1 MEKAEKDR
9 YRAPALD
16 KGLDMLE
23 LLAGVDGGLTQA
35 EIAKRLGRSHNELY
49 RMLDTLVRRGYVA
62 RIDGDRF
69 SLTLK
74 LFGLAQL
81 HAPVR
86 RLVSY
91 ATPLMRELA
100 EVSRQAN
107 QLVVFDR
114 GSAVVIAQ
122 QEAPGYWGIS
132 IRVGSHVSLFDTG
145 SGHVLLA
152 FRPHEE
158 RLMMVSEHLKSTE
171 SPELTPEFFARLD
184 QIRDRGYEMMP
195 SVQTAGVFNL
205 SAPVLGPDGKAI
217 AALTV
222 PYIASVSL
230 PAPPDI
236 SATVQLIQDTAK
248 KLSRLA
254 GSDVIQTGQ
263 GQGSDRLADVPLAA
277 VE

>member
-1 MEKAEKDR
+1 VETIQKER

-35 EIAKRLGRSHNELY
+35 EIARRLGRSHNELY

-62 RIDGDRF
+62 RTDGDRF

-74 LFGLAQL
+74 LFGLAQM
-81 HAPVR
+81 HVPVR

-100 EVSRQAN
+100 ETSHQAN

-114 GSAVVIAQ
+114 GSLVVIAQ
-122 QEAPGYWGIS
+122 QEAPSYWGIS

-152 FRPHEE
+152 FRPREE
-158 RLMMVSEHLKSTE
+158 RMMMIAEHAKSTE
-171 SPELTPEFFARLD
+171 KPEISQEFLAQLD
-184 QIRDRGYEMMP
+184 TIRDRGYEMMP
-195 SVQTAGVFNL
+195 SAQTAGVFNL
-205 SAPVLGPDGKAI
+205 SAPVLGPDGNAI

-222 PYIASVSL
+222 PYIHLVND
-230 PAPPDI
+230 PAAPDI
-236 SATVQLIQDTAK
+236 SRTVKLIQATAA
-248 KLSRLA
+248 KLSQLA
-254 GSDVIQTGQ
+254 GSDVLSGPRQ
-263 GQGSDRLADVPLAA
+263 GQPTDS
-277 VE
+277 

>member
-1 MEKAEKDR
+1 MKEEDNER

-16 KGLDMLE
+16 KGLDILE

-35 EIAKRLGRSHNELY
+35 EIAKRLDRSPNEFY
-49 RMLDTLVRRGYVA
+49 RMLDRLVRRGYVT

-100 EVSRQAN
+100 EASRQAN

-114 GSAVVIAQ
+114 GAAVVIAQ

-132 IRVGSHVSLFDTG
+132 IRVGSQIGLFDTG

-152 FRPHEE
+152 FRSEEE
-158 RLMMVSEHLKSTE
+158 RQMMIAENLRSNEK
-171 SPELTPEFFARLD
+171 PELSPEFFERLD

-195 SVQTAGVFNL
+195 SAQTAGVFNL
-205 SAPVLGPDGKAI
+205 SAPVLGPDGRAI

-222 PYIASVSL
+222 PYIALVN
-230 PAPPDI
+230 AKGAPDI
-236 SATVQLIQDTAK
+236 TGTMQLVLKTTQ

-254 GSDVIQTGQ
+254 G
-263 GQGSDRLADVPLAA
+263 ADMTPVA
-277 VE
+277 

>member
-1 MEKAEKDR
+1 MDIAKDR

-35 EIAKRLGRSHNELY
+35 EIAKQLGRSHNELY

-69 SLTLK
+69 ALTLK

-81 HAPVR
+81 HVPVR

-91 ATPLMRELA
+91 ATPLMRSLA
-100 EVSRQAN
+100 EVSHQAN

-122 QEAPGYWGIS
+122 QEAPSYWGIS
-132 IRVGSHVSLFDTG
+132 IRVGSHVSLIDTG

-152 FRPHEE
+152 FRPQEE
-158 RLMMVSEHLKSTE
+158 RLMMLAERAESSGPREVS
-171 SPELTPEFFARLD
+171 PEFFAQLD
-184 QIRDRGYEMMP
+184 QIRARGYEMMP
-195 SVQTAGVFNL
+195 SIQTAGVFNL

-222 PYIASVSL
+222 PYIHLVNDAS
-230 PAPPDI
+230 APDI
-236 SATVQLIQDTAK
+236 SRTVKLIQDTAE

-254 GSDVIQTGQ
+254 GSDVGKPQ
-263 GQGSDRLADVPLAA
+263 
-277 VE
+277 

>member
-1 MEKAEKDR
+1 MHICSGGFTEDARLADEEDVDK

-16 KGLDMLE
+16 KGLDILE

-35 EIAKRLGRSHNELY
+35 EIAKRLGRSPNEFY
-49 RMLDTLVRRGYVA
+49 RMLDRLVRRGYVT
-62 RIDGDRF
+62 RLEGDRY

-100 EVSRQAN
+100 EDCSQAN

-122 QEAPGYWGIS
+122 QEAPAYWGIS
-132 IRVGSHVSLFDTG
+132 IRVGSHISLFDTG

-152 FRPHEE
+152 FRSPEE
-158 RLMMVSEHLKSTE
+158 RLMMIREEEQGGDTR
-171 SPELTPEFFARLD
+171 ELTPEFVARLD
-184 QIRDRGYEMMP
+184 QVRDRGYEMMP
-195 SVQTAGVFNL
+195 SLQTAGVYNL
-205 SAPVLGPDGKAI
+205 SAPVLGPDGRAI
-217 AALTV
+217 AALTI
-222 PYIASVSL
+222 PYIGLVNSKAV
-230 PAPPDI
+230 PDI
-236 SATVQLIQDTAK
+236 SQTINLLLKTAE

-254 GSDVIQTGQ
+254 GSDVKQ
-263 GQGSDRLADVPLAA
+263 S
-277 VE
+277 

>member
-1 MEKAEKDR
+1 VDNAETDR

-23 LLAGVDGGLTQA
+23 LLARVDGGLTQA

-49 RMLDTLVRRGYVA
+49 RMLDRLVRRGYVT

-100 EVSRQAN
+100 EISRQAN

-122 QEAPGYWGIS
+122 QEAPSYWGIS
-132 IRVGSHVSLFDTG
+132 IRVGAHVSLFDTG

-152 FRPHEE
+152 FHPQEE
-158 RLMMVSEHLKSTE
+158 RMMMIAEHVGSSER
-171 SPELTPEFFARLD
+171 PEITAEFLAQLD

-195 SVQTAGVFNL
+195 SAQIAGVFNL

-217 AALTV
+217 AALSI
-222 PYIASVSL
+222 PYIHVVNMPSA
-230 PAPPDI
+230 PDI
-236 SATVQLIQDTAK
+236 STTVKLVQNTAA

-254 GSDVIQTGQ
+254 GSDV
-263 GQGSDRLADVPLAA
+263 APLQ
-277 VE
+277 

>member
-1 MEKAEKDR
+1 METSKDR

-62 RIDGDRF
+62 RIDGDRYA
-69 SLTLK
+69 LTLK

-81 HAPVR
+81 HIPVR

-100 EVSRQAN
+100 ATTHQAT

-122 QEAPGYWGIS
+122 QEAPSYWGIS
-132 IRVGSHVSLFDTG
+132 IRVGSHVSLIDTG

-152 FRPHEE
+152 FRPQDE
-158 RLMMVSEHLKSTE
+158 RLMMLAE
-171 SPELTPEFFARLD
+171 SGGDGAAQDVGPDFFAELD

-195 SVQTAGVFNL
+195 SAQTAGVFNL
-205 SAPVLGPDGKAI
+205 SAPVLGPDGKAL

-222 PYIASVSL
+222 PYIHLVND
-230 PAPPDI
+230 PAAPDI
-236 SATVQLIQDTAK
+236 ARTVKLIQETAER
-248 KLSRLA
+248 LSRLA
-254 GSDVIQTGQ
+254 GSDVGKEAL
-263 GQGSDRLADVPLAA
+263 DA
-277 VE
+277 

>member
-1 MEKAEKDR
+1 MNIETSDR

-16 KGLDMLE
+16 KGLDILE
-23 LLAGVDGGLTQA
+23 LLASVDGGLTQA
-35 EIAKRLGRSHNELY
+35 EIAKRLGRSPNEFY
-49 RMLDTLVRRGYVA
+49 RMLDRLVRRGYVT
-62 RIDGDRF
+62 RIHGDRF

-100 EVSRQAN
+100 EAARQAA

-114 GSAVVIAQ
+114 GQPVVIAQ
-122 QEAPGYWGIS
+122 QEAPDYWGIS
-132 IRVGSHVSLFDTG
+132 IRVGSHIGLFDTG

-152 FRPHEE
+152 FRPPADRE
-158 RLMMVSEHLKSTE
+158 MMVGEFARSNE
-171 SPELTPEFFARLD
+171 SAQMTPDFVARLD
-184 QIRDRGYEMMP
+184 RIRERGYEHMASAQMI
-195 SVQTAGVFNL
+195 GVYNL

-222 PYIASVSL
+222 PYIELVNI
-230 PAPPDI
+230 PDAPDQEGTI
-236 SATVQLIQDTAK
+236 ALLLETTR
-248 KLSRLA
+248 KLSQLA
-254 GSDVIQTGQ
+254 GSEMRKA
-263 GQGSDRLADVPLAA
+263 S
-277 VE
+277 